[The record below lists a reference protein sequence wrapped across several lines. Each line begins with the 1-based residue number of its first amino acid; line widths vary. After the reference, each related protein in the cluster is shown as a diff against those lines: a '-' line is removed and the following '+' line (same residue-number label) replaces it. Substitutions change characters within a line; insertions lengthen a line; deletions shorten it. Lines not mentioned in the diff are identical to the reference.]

1 MERRMKVFDVTF
13 RDDLCANRP
22 PIAIFAEDAAQATR
36 IAVWTVNKLRQ
47 ANDHEVVSNSISY
60 SSSYIQFKPLEDLTA
75 EEVVK
80 VEVVRDRVA
89 S

>member
-1 MERRMKVFDVTF
+1 MKVFDVTF
-13 RDDLCANRP
+13 RNDLFTNRA
-22 PIAIFAEDAAQATR
+22 PIAVFAEDAAQATR
-36 IAVWTVNKLRQ
+36 IAVRAVNKLRQ
-47 ANDHEVVSNSISY
+47 ENGLEVVSKSISHA
-60 SSSYIQFKPLEDLTA
+60 SSYIQMKPLEDLTA